1 MSLSSPGLVGRSL
14 RGLVPVATGLAAA
27 SLDLLPLPDAAPR
40 SLAPFLT
47 VCVVY
52 FWTLYRL
59 DLLTPLAV
67 FVIGVA
73 LDAAAGLP
81 LGLTALSLLI
91 ARSLLMH
98 GQRFL
103 LRQPFPIVWAAFLLV
118 VLAVAGLRW
127 LLASLFWGHRY
138 PVEPVL
144 FEAGLTFAVYPPI
157 GWLLA
162 RLQRL
167 IVAGPHAARG

>member
-1 MSLSSPGLVGRSL
+1 MYVI
-14 RGLVPVATGLAAA
+14 
-27 SLDLLPLPDAAPR
+27 
-40 SLAPFLT
+40 
-47 VCVVY
+47 
-52 FWTLYRL
+52 
-59 DLLTPLAV
+59 PLA
-67 FVIGVA
+67 
-73 LDAAAGLP
+73 
-81 LGLTALSLLI
+81 
-91 ARSLLMH
+91 
-98 GQRFL
+98 
-103 LRQPFPIVWAAFLLV
+103 LLV